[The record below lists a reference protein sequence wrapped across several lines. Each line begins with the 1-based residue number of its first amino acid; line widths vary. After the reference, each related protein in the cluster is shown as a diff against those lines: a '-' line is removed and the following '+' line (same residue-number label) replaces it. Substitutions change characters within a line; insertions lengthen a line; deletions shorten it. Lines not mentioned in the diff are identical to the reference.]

1 MVAHATLLWGSRRR
15 MGTAEDLRSRGA
27 SKEYLQMQKATAPS
41 YIAIYNTALKASMG
55 RPSGSNGVG
64 GRQPRVN
71 VNRAASTPFVGL
83 TSREH
88 STRTTS
94 LQQFKRRGS
103 GEQPRARLGPSRL
116 RHARVERE

>member
-1 MVAHATLLWGSRRR
+1 
-15 MGTAEDLRSRGA
+15 
-27 SKEYLQMQKATAPS
+27 MQKATRRL
-41 YIAIYNTALKASMG
+41 YIAIYTALKASMG

-83 TSREH
+83 TPREH